1 MRVSFCWGVAW
12 RRGEES
18 GKSWMESTIWLAYLS
33 RGGREEM
40 VLVEPSGIW
49 LEPVNL
55 IEEDAERAELGADG
69 RGGAA

>member
-1 MRVSFCWGVAW
+1 
-12 RRGEES
+12 
-18 GKSWMESTIWLAYLS
+18 MESTIWLAYLS